1 MIKYANK
8 KVVRDMFVALE
19 KSAHIREMEKQAWWQ
34 SMKDTAGKWWDNTKG
49 AITNARDAAGN
60 FIATG
65 AAKAGAQLADMGG
78 FTDAANNFRQ
88 AADQKWNAMKQHG
101 QQYVSNQLNGAKYGL
116 ATLAGATLPGAVA
129 HQIRGTY
136 FMGDNKQ
143 PAAPAP
149 AAAPAPQQTPAPAA
163 APVSPAPAPAS
174 APQQTPAPAPAPA
187 PAPQQTPAPA
197 PAEAPVSP
205 APAQQPAAY
214 DPSKITAADMRKHRG
229 VTGASNMNSDMDKWK
244 TWQAMQ
250 GNRNAANADY
260 RAAKANGFR

>member
-49 AITNARDAAGN
+49 AVTEAGNAAGN

-65 AAKAGAQLADMGG
+65 AAKAGARLADMGG

-88 AADQKWNAMKQHG
+88 SADQKWNAMKQHG
-101 QQYVSNQLNGAKYGL
+101 RQAVSNQIDSAKYGL
-116 ATLAGATLPGAVA
+116 ATLAGATFPGMIV
-129 HQIRGTY
+129 HQVRGNR
-136 FMGDNKQ
+136 MAANNQ
-143 PAAPAP
+143 PQAPAP
-149 AAAPAPQQTPAPAA
+149 
-163 APVSPAPAPAS
+163 

-187 PAPQQTPAPA
+187 EAPVSPSPAPAPTPQQTPAPAPAPQQTPAPAPA

-214 DPSKITAADMRKHRG
+214 DPSKVTAADMRRHSG

-250 GNRNAANADY
+250 GNRNASNADY
-260 RAAKANGFR
+260 RTARANGFK